1 MLPSPGA
8 IPAEVANQTGVPA
21 GIAPVPAATVPTP
34 CTPGTYGM
42 TGRPK

>member
-21 GIAPVPAATVPTP
+21 GSPSVPGATVPTP
-34 CTPGTYGM
+34 CTPGTYGVA
-42 TGRPK
+42 GRPK